1 MADDRAI
8 FRQVRRRGL
17 AGFRQAYLEPR
28 QHDAIRRVLDF
39 LEELSEDMNNGK
51 VDSKLIY
58 AAMGSSLRRAWERT
72 EAFISSQR
80 EETGNRSFMINLEE
94 AYHSYVASPQYDK
107 RDTRISE
114 EKEAEVRLK

>member
-1 MADDRAI
+1 M
-8 FRQVRRRGL
+8 
-17 AGFRQAYLEPR
+17 
-28 QHDAIRRVLDF
+28 LDF